1 MVAYIITCKTGFYIS
16 YFTLMLI
23 WVFSSTVDPE
33 CIPCKST
40 DQVLNEDGEFLKCD
54 EQSNSNSSLSS
65 SPPDRPRPNRPRP
78 SRPVIGRIRTCPKG
92 QMCSDERGG
101 SIGGSGFRVCGKGQV
116 TDTRG
121 VCKTT
126 ISSKTAYLRRYLSSS
141 RPKKEK
147 DVEPREITSPKPKI
161 NLREYLQRLHS
172 F

>member
-54 EQSNSNSSLSS
+54 EQSNSSLREYLQRLYRSGF
-65 SPPDRPRPNRPRP
+65 R
-78 SRPVIGRIRTCPKG
+78 VCGKG
-92 QMCSDERGG
+92 QVLDTRGV
-101 SIGGSGFRVCGKGQV
+101 IGGSGFRVCGKGQV
-116 TDTRG
+116 LDTRG
-121 VCKTT
+121 VCKTVYSFSLPKEEEDAET
-126 ISSKTAYLRRYLSSS
+126 RETTD
-141 RPKKEK
+141 RPRQ
-147 DVEPREITSPKPKI
+147 PRDFRK
-161 NLREYLQRLHS
+161 YLQSKYR